1 MSDSTTPTKTAPTL
15 RIQSILYGNAPHH
28 VELAL
33 ENLQRAIQLA
43 VTDGAIAHA
52 TIALGDCS
60 PERVFSDARIAELT
74 ASSLEFGIDAIDYR
88 FFGENKGSAAGHNA
102 LLADFDS
109 DLVLILNPDT
119 IVAPNLFIELVRPLS
134 RADVGMVEARQ
145 LPIEH
150 PKDYDRQTG
159 ETGWATTACALVP
172 KAVIKAVGGFDAE
185 TFFLYCDDV
194 DFSWR
199 VRLAGYKVI
208 FHPPAVIFHDKRL
221 SNEGHWMV
229 GNAEE
234 YYSAEA
240 ALMLAHK
247 YGRPDLVAQFKAGL
261 YAQGSELQKKA
272 AATYDQR
279 AAENRL
285 PAVIENAAEVAE
297 FIDGFYAKH
306 RY

>member
-1 MSDSTTPTKTAPTL
+1 MNDTVNSGRSGPSL
-15 RIQSILYGNAPHH
+15 RIQSILYGNAPHL
-28 VELAL
+28 VERAL
-33 ENLQRAIQLA
+33 ENLQRASELA
-43 VTDGAIAHA
+43 VSAGAISGVQL
-52 TIALGDCS
+52 ALGDCS
-60 PERVFSDARIAELT
+60 PEPVFSDARIAEIRA
-74 ASSLEFGIDAIDYR
+74 ASLGFGIDILDYR

-102 LLADFDS
+102 LLAEFDR

-119 IVAPNLFIELVRPLS
+119 IVAPNIFIELVQPL
-134 RADVGMVEARQ
+134 RRGDVGMVEARQ

-172 KAVIKAVGGFDAE
+172 KAVIDKVGGFDAE

-221 SNEGHWMV
+221 SHEGGWMV
-229 GNAEE
+229 GRAEE

-247 YGRPDLVAQFKAGL
+247 YGRPDLVEQFKAGM
-261 YAQGSELQKKA
+261 YAQGTELQKKA
-272 AATYDQR
+272 AAEYDLR
-279 AAENRL
+279 AKEKRL
-285 PAVIENAAEVAE
+285 PPVIEHAAKVAE
-297 FIDGFYAKH
+297 FVDGYYAKH